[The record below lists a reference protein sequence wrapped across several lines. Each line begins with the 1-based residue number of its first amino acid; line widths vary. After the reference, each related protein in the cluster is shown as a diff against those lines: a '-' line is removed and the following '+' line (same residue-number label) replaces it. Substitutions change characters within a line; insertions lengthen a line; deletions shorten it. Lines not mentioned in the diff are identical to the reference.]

1 MTPGNGLDDW
11 RAMRDQRR
19 MQHRMRHAQWRAQR
33 AAWRSQHPTHGHA
46 IAGVILLII
55 GVAFLLT
62 NLGVFYAE
70 DVRKYWPVLLI
81 LAGAANAA
89 FGSRSGF
96 GGSTHSLLWGGAL
109 MVAGGLLLAQNFG
122 YVRGDEWEVIWPVG
136 LIFLGVSFLLRSRWR
151 TAPPPNV
158 PGGTGGTEDWPSNPG
173 TGGANVLDEVTVFG
187 GITRRIESQE
197 FEGGHLSSVF
207 GGIEIDLRKA
217 NTKRDEIVIE
227 ANAVFGGIELVVPE
241 NWRVTVKGAGVFGGY
256 EDQTRPSPGAAPD
269 AKRTHLIMTGAA
281 VFGGVSIRN

>member
-19 MQHRMRHAQWRAQR
+19 MQHRMMHAQWRAQR

-70 DVRKYWPVLLI
+70 DVRRYWPVLLI
-81 LAGAANAA
+81 LAGAAHAA
-89 FGSRSGF
+89 FSSRRGF
-96 GGSTHSLLWGGAL
+96 GGSAHTLLWGGAV

-122 YVRGDEWEVIWPVG
+122 YIRGDVWEVIWPVW

-151 TAPPPNV
+151 TALPPNV
-158 PGGTGGTEDWPSNPG
+158 PGGTGDGPSNPG

-207 GGIEIDLRKA
+207 GGIEIDLRRA
-217 NTKRDEIVIE
+217 NTNKDEIVIE
-227 ANAVFGGIELVVPE
+227 ANAVFGGIELMVPE

-269 AKRTHLIMTGAA
+269 AKRPHLIMTGAA